1 MIYDKNSF
9 KRKFSSPAAL
19 QSEIFFAC
27 GGPEII
33 IWRWFSSENK
43 VRGVVFIGR
52 KFIYCA
58 YEPRTCIIFCRYF
71 LCIYFSLFFDAGE
84 NNIFSALRTSSNHT
98 NLIQN
103 STIASRPQGAK
114 SKIRLSHITECW
126 ACITYVQQC
135 KLGRSCAAWTKWSSS
150 PDTI

>member
-1 MIYDKNSF
+1 MRITLAQDI
-9 KRKFSSPAAL
+9 PGVAG
-19 QSEIFFAC
+19 EIFKIFHC
-27 GGPEII
+27 ENYIF
-33 IWRWFSSENK
+33 WLFSGIFLIFLRHFRYSEEFHMQLHDIPGSAGILYIS
-43 VRGVVFIGR
+43 RS
-52 KFIYCA
+52 
-58 YEPRTCIIFCRYF
+58 CIIFCRYF

-126 ACITYVQQC
+126 ACMFHLFDASRN
-135 KLGRSCAAWTKWSSS
+135 KWGLSGRRRS
-150 PDTI
+150 